1 MKYLTIFSI
10 FFAFAFSACIP
21 TSNQNVT
28 DLKGEIAQLQ
38 IQFKELQR
46 NHADLYAKADTE
58 FVTLDV
64 LAASVQDL
72 QAKVSNL
79 TQKIQDLEAASKKR
93 NRDRDVGDAILPS
106 ELYQNAYS
114 DYSMGKYDLAYKGFQ
129 SFVDKYPNAELAPQ
143 AIYFMGECFY
153 SASKWQ
159 AALDEYQKVEQKY
172 QRSDQVAPA
181 RLKIALCYELLSKK
195 SQAMNVFGSIVK
207 DFPQSSEA
215 LTAKE
220 KIRIYNNAQ
229 KR

>member
-1 MKYLTIFSI
+1 MN
-10 FFAFAFSACIP
+10 
-21 TSNQNVT
+21 NQGT
-28 DLKGEIAQLQ
+28 AELKGEIAQMQ

-72 QAKVSNL
+72 QTKVSNL
-79 TQKIQDLEAASKKR
+79 TQKIQDLEASAKKR
-93 NRDRDVGDAILPS
+93 NRGDIEDAILPS

-114 DYSMGKYDLAYKGFQ
+114 DYSMGKYDLAYKGFR
-129 SFVDKYPNAELAPQ
+129 SFVDKYPNAELAAQ
-143 AIYFMGECFY
+143 AVYFMGECFY
-153 SASKWQ
+153 SQSKWQ
-159 AALDEYQKVEQKY
+159 SALDEYQKVEQKY
-172 QRSDQVAPA
+172 QRSEQVAPA
-181 RLKIALCYELLSKK
+181 RLKIALCYELLGKK
-195 SQAMNVFGSIVK
+195 SQAINVFGSIVK

-229 KR
+229 KK

>member
-1 MKYLTIFSI
+1 MKRLII
-10 FFAFAFSACIP
+10 PLFFTGFFCACVP
-21 TSNQNVT
+21 MSNQEVT
-28 DLKGEIAQLQ
+28 GLRGELAQLQ

-64 LAASVQDL
+64 LSASVQDL
-72 QAKVSNL
+72 QTKVSRL
-79 TQKIQDLEAASKKR
+79 TQKIHDLETSAKKK
-93 NRDRDVGDAILPS
+93 NRDVGEAVLPS
-106 ELYQNAYS
+106 DIYQNAYS
-114 DYSMGKYDLAYKGFQ
+114 DYSMGKYELAFKGFQ
-129 SFVDKYPNAELAPQ
+129 SFIDKYPNAELAPQ
-143 AIYFMGECFY
+143 AQYFMGECFY
-153 SASKWQ
+153 SQSRWQ
-159 AALDEYQKVEQKY
+159 QALDEYRKVEQKY
-172 QRSDQVAPA
+172 PRSEQTAPS
-181 RLKIALCYELLSKK
+181 RLKIALCYELLGKK

>member
-1 MKYLTIFSI
+1 MRYLTVFSI
-10 FFAFAFSACIP
+10 FFVFAFSACIP
-21 TSNQNVT
+21 SGNQEVT
-28 DLKGEIAQLQ
+28 DLKGEVAQMQ

-72 QAKVSNL
+72 QNKVSAL
-79 TQKIQDLEAASKKR
+79 TQKIQDLEAVSKKG
-93 NRDRDVGDAILPS
+93 NRDSGDAVLPS
-106 ELYQNAYS
+106 DIYQNAYS
-114 DYSMGKYDLAYKGFQ
+114 DYSMGKYDLAFNGFQ
-129 SFVDKYPNAELAPQ
+129 SFVDKYPNAELASQ
-143 AIYFMGECFY
+143 ALYFMGECFY
-153 SASKWQ
+153 SRSKWQ
-159 AALDEYQKVEQKY
+159 AALDEYQKVEQIYPK
-172 QRSDQVAPA
+172 SDQVSPA
-181 RLKIALCYELLSKK
+181 RLKIALCYELLGKK

-229 KR
+229 KK

>member
-1 MKYLTIFSI
+1 MKRLII
-10 FFAFAFSACIP
+10 PLFFTAFFSACVP
-21 TSNQNVT
+21 MANQEVT
-28 DLKGEIAQLQ
+28 GLKGELAQLQ

-64 LAASVQDL
+64 LSASVQDL
-72 QAKVSNL
+72 QTKVSNL
-79 TQKIQDLEAASKKR
+79 TQKIHDLETSAKKK
-93 NRDRDVGDAILPS
+93 NRDTGEAVLPS
-106 ELYQNAYS
+106 DIYQNAYS
-114 DYSMGKYDLAYKGFQ
+114 DYSMGKYELAFKGFQ
-129 SFVDKYPNAELAPQ
+129 SFIDKYPNAELAPQ
-143 AIYFMGECFY
+143 AQYFMGECFY
-153 SASKWQ
+153 SQSRWQ
-159 AALDEYQKVEQKY
+159 QALDEYRKVEQKY
-172 QRSDQVAPA
+172 PRSEQTAPS
-181 RLKIALCYELLSKK
+181 RLKIALCYELLGKK